1 MLRTTLH
8 NSRHIFQGSP
18 TFMVQAPMRQIRQ
31 FRMTETIQM
40 GRRSAKIAGRKGKA
54 DAQKAKLYG
63 KIGKLIAQAVRAGG
77 ADPIANSRL
86 RDVLQQATVAQLPKD
101 IIDRNMKKANDKNSA
116 DFSEMVYE
124 AYGRFFFS
132 IMIK

>member
-1 MLRTTLH
+1 
-8 NSRHIFQGSP
+8 
-18 TFMVQAPMRQIRQ
+18 MVSQAAVRQVRP
-31 FRMTETIQM
+31 FRATQTILM

-77 ADPIANSRL
+77 ADPIANTRL
-86 RDVLQQATVAQLPKD
+86 REILGQAKLAQLPTD
-101 IIDRNMKKANDKNSA
+101 IIERNLKKASDKNSA

-124 AYGRFFFS
+124 AYGEDSNENIQKIAMS
-132 IMIK
+132 IDLFPSISA

>member
-1 MLRTTLH
+1 MRPCQTRQFRTTL
-8 NSRHIFQGSP
+8 P
-18 TFMVQAPMRQIRQ
+18 
-31 FRMTETIQM
+31 IQM
-40 GRRSAKIAGRKGKA
+40 GRRSAKIANRKGKA

-86 RDVLQQATVAQLPKD
+86 RDVLAQATVAQLPKD
-101 IIDRNMKKANDKNSA
+101 IIDRNMKKADDKNSA

-124 AYGRFFFS
+124 AYGKASLPLSSSLES
-132 IMIK
+132 INFYFTALPLS

>member
-1 MLRTTLH
+1 MLNLSTMLRSTIC
-8 NSRHIFQGSP
+8 NSRQVLRGSP
-18 TFMVQAPMRQIRQ
+18 VVPIKAPVRQIRQ

-54 DAQKAKLYG
+54 DAQKSKLYG

-77 ADPIANSRL
+77 PDPIANSRL
-86 RDVLQQATVAQLPKD
+86 REILQQATVAQLPKD

-124 AYGRFFFS
+124 AYGRCL
-132 IMIK
+132 